1 MRLPARTR
9 WFVPALWRGDPM
21 TARPL
26 PDGLPPLT
34 IRDLTSLINRDN
46 PACTT
51 RPELF
56 FGPDIFEDEPPAD
69 RAARVAA
76 ARELCAS
83 CPVRLACLAYA
94 LKTGPETG
102 VWAGHD
108 ADAGELAYLARAAA
122 RPGKPEAERRP
133 ARQPAA

>member
-1 MRLPARTR
+1 
-9 WFVPALWRGDPM
+9 M
-21 TARPL
+21 TARSL

-34 IRDLTSLINRDN
+34 IRDLTNLINSDN
-46 PACTT
+46 RGCTD

-56 FGPDIFEDEPPAD
+56 FAPDSFEDEPPAEH
-69 RAARVAA
+69 ATRVAA

-94 LKTGPETG
+94 LKTGTETG
-102 VWAGHD
+102 VWGGHD

>member
-1 MRLPARTR
+1 
-9 WFVPALWRGDPM
+9 M
-21 TARPL
+21 TVRPL
-26 PDGLPPLT
+26 PDGLPPST
-34 IRDLTSLINRDN
+34 IRELTNLINRDN
-46 PACTT
+46 PACTD

-56 FGPDIFEDEPPAD
+56 FGPDSFEDEPAAD
-69 RAARVAA
+69 RAARVTA
-76 ARELCAS
+76 ARGLCAS

-94 LKTGPETG
+94 LKTGTETG

-122 RPGKPEAERRP
+122 RPGKVPAERRP

>member
-1 MRLPARTR
+1 
-9 WFVPALWRGDPM
+9 M

-26 PDGLPPLT
+26 PDALPPLT
-34 IRDLTSLINRDN
+34 IRGLTNVINRDN
-46 PACTT
+46 PACTA

-56 FGPDIFEDEPPAD
+56 FGPDSFEDEPTAD
-69 RAARVAA
+69 HAARVTA

-83 CPVRLACLAYA
+83 CPARLACLAYA
-94 LKTGPETG
+94 LKTRPETG

-108 ADAGELAYLARAAA
+108 ADAGELDYLARSAA
-122 RPGKPEAERRP
+122 RTGKPPAERRP